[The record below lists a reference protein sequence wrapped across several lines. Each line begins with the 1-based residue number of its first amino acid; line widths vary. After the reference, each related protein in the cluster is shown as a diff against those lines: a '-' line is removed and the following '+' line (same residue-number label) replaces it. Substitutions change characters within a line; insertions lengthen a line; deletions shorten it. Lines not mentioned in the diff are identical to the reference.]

1 VAFVRESTLE
11 SAQADV
17 LTRERVGN
25 PPFYAELMRMGFE
38 ARSLPDFAEMAAVTF
53 VDTVVSH
60 EPFSNRLLFH
70 ELVHVVQYRKLGLA
84 EFATKYVRASAWR
97 MLATNP
103 AIDPPKLLA

>member
-1 VAFVRESTLE
+1 
-11 SAQADV
+11 
-17 LTRERVGN
+17 
-25 PPFYAELMRMGFE
+25 MRMGFE

-84 EFATKYVRASAWR
+84 EFATKYVRGFLTGGSYEAIPLEINAYELEGRFAVAPTNIFSVETEVQAS
-97 MLATNP
+97 
-103 AIDPPKLLA
+103 IDADRL